1 MMMSALAPQQPA
13 TAPVLPVH
21 GIVRDQTGAILR
33 GATVEIISETGIAI
47 ATTATDANGEFRFD
61 SIAAGTYRLKITLAG
76 FRASDTPL
84 RLAGRRAP
92 PLQAIVLDVE
102 GAPQDITVKA
112 GEDVMATA
120 ATANRDAVSIDDAG
134 IRDIPVFDRDVI
146 ATMGRFLDA
155 SSLGSG
161 GATLVVDGMEAR
173 TVGVS
178 PAAIQSIKLNQDP
191 YSAEFPRPGR
201 GRIEVVTK
209 AGADAY
215 HGSFDFTFR
224 DAALNA
230 RDPFAP
236 TTPPE
241 QRRIYEGVLGGPVL
255 DGKKNSFLV
264 TIERREE
271 DLQAI
276 VYAATPTGLVNE
288 IVPRP
293 DRGTEV
299 SASLNH
305 LQGRSNT
312 LFVRATAEVTN
323 SRNQGVGGTTLAEA
337 GTNDHGDEEQ
347 VIVGARTILTPHLL
361 SEFRW
366 LGGREITST
375 ASVNPGRHIVVLDA
389 FTGGG
394 AQADQGT
401 SEYHFNLTES
411 LTYVHGHHL
420 VKGGFAIPDFSR
432 RGYDDRTNRAGT
444 YTFSSLD
451 DYAQGM
457 ALSFLQQRGD
467 GNLVFL
473 QKVFGA
479 FIQDQMTLS
488 DRLSITAGVRYDW
501 QNIFVDNNNVA
512 PRISAALALN
522 KKTILRGGAG
532 VFYDRAGD
540 NAIHDVLRSREN
552 RLQRFIVVDPPYPDP
567 FAGVSTASTP
577 ASIVVLQPGIRTPY
591 TVQFGGGIE
600 RQLRKGSSIAVNYL
614 GSRGVDLFRSRDINA
629 PPPPLYLERPDP
641 SVGQVRQIESTGRQL
656 VHSLQVLASGRLMP
670 RLQGNIQYTFSTAH
684 NDTSGIN
691 ALPAN
696 NYDLASEYGRADFDQ
711 RHHLEGLLQIRGGD
725 WMHLGVAVSLLS
737 GRPYSL
743 RTGTDPFNTGQT
755 NARPPG
761 VSRNTL
767 DGPGYASVDLKWTRE
782 FALTSKKD
790 DDAPAWSVGV
800 SAFNV
805 FNHVNYVGYI
815 GTLTSPLFGQPVA
828 AQPPRRIQLSAE
840 FHF

>member
-1 MMMSALAPQQPA
+1 
-13 TAPVLPVH
+13 V
-21 GIVRDQTGAILR
+21 VRDQTGAVLR
-33 GATVEIISETGIAI
+33 GAAVELVSESGVAS
-47 ATTATDANGEFRFD
+47 ATTTTDANGEFRFE
-61 SIAAGTYRLKITLAG
+61 SVTTGTYQLRVHFEG
-76 FRASDTPL
+76 FRLFSVEL

-92 PLQAIVLDVE
+92 PFQTIVLDLAGV
-102 GAPQDITVKA
+102 PQDITVKA
-112 GEDVMATA
+112 GDDVIVATA
-120 ATANRDAVSIDDAG
+120 HANRDAVGIDNVG

-173 TVGVS
+173 KAGVS

-215 HGSFDFTFR
+215 NGSFDFTFR
-224 DAALNA
+224 DASLNA

-255 DGKKNSFLV
+255 DGKRNSFLF

-276 VYAATPTGLVNE
+276 VYAAAPAGLVNE

-293 DRGTEV
+293 SRGTEMSV
-299 SASLNH
+299 SLNH
-305 LQGRSNT
+305 QQGKSNT
-312 LFVRATAEVTN
+312 LFVRVTSEVAN
-323 SRNQGVGGTTLAEA
+323 DRNQGVGGTTLAEA
-337 GTNDHGDEEQ
+337 GSNDHGDEEQ
-347 VIVGARTILTPHLL
+347 VIVGARTILTPRLL

-375 ASVNPGRHIVVLDA
+375 ASVTPSLHVVVLDT

-394 AQADQGT
+394 AQADQST

-411 LTYVHGHHL
+411 LTYARGRHL

-432 RGYDDRTNRAGT
+432 RGYDDRTNRLGT

-451 DYAQGM
+451 DYARGT
-457 ALSFLQQRGD
+457 ALSFVQQQGD

-479 FIQDQMTLS
+479 FIQDQITIGR
-488 DRLSITAGVRYDW
+488 RLSVTPGLRYDW
-501 QNIFVDNNNVA
+501 QNIFADNNNFA
-512 PRISAALALN
+512 PRISAALALGG
-522 KKTILRGGAG
+522 KTAVRAGAG

-540 NAIHDVLRSREN
+540 GAIHDVLRSREN
-552 RLQRFIVVDPPYPDP
+552 RLQRFILVDPSYPDA
-567 FAGVSTASTP
+567 FANGSATSTP
-577 ASIVVLQPGIRTPY
+577 RSIVVLQPGIRTPY
-591 TVQFGGGIE
+591 TAQFGGGIE
-600 RQLRKGSSIAVNYL
+600 RQLRKGSSVAVNYL

-641 SVGQVRQIESTGRQL
+641 TLGQVRQIESAGKQV
-656 VHSLQVLASGRLMP
+656 VHSVQVLASGRLLS
-670 RLQGNIQYTFSTAH
+670 RVQGNVQYTLSSAR

-696 NYDLASEYGRADFDQ
+696 NYDPASEFGRADFDQ
-711 RHHLEGLLQIRGGD
+711 RHHLEALLQVRGGD
-725 WMHLGVAVSLLS
+725 WMHLGVAVSVLS

-743 RTGTDPFNTGQT
+743 RTGTDPFNTGQS
-755 NARPPG
+755 NARPTG

-782 FALTSKKD
+782 FALTSKKGD
-790 DDAPAWSVGV
+790 DEPAWSIGV

-805 FNHVNYVGYI
+805 LNHVNYVGYV
-815 GTLTSPLFGQPVA
+815 GTLTSPFFGQPIA

-840 FHF
+840 IHF